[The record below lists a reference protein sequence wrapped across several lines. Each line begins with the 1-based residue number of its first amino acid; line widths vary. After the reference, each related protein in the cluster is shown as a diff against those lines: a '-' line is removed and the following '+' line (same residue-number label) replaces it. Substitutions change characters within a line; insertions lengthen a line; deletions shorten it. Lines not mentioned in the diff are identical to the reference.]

1 MKNVIFVFLIISLFS
16 CPISSAPFEVDLSAQ
31 EACDIVEIIF
41 KSNFS
46 GGIASERND
55 IHYENYEF
63 ESVTYRERT
72 FEWLVRYDLTDEGYY
87 NVFGV
92 EKEGSGIWDDRW
104 SPVIFCVNKNNCE
117 ILSVQSGIR
126 LAFTLS
132 DFFSQ
137 NQTNLLT
144 AKYRLLTKEAD
155 AILVSNII
163 FRSIFTN
170 DTYKSVTIKENE
182 QNYEWQILYS
192 FDDCSIFK
200 IHMAKGSLKINHLE
214 FLDR

>member
-1 MKNVIFVFLIISLFS
+1 MRNIIVVLLIIGLFS
-16 CPISSAPFEVDLSAQ
+16 CPISSAPLEVDLSAQ

-41 KSNFS
+41 KSNFY

-63 ESVTYRERT
+63 RSVTYRENT
-72 FEWLVRYDLTDEGYY
+72 GEWLVRYDLTDEGFY

-104 SPVIFCVNKNNCE
+104 SPVIFSINKNNCE
-117 ILSVQSGIR
+117 ILAVQSGIR

-137 NQTNLLT
+137 NPINLLT
-144 AKYRLLTKEAD
+144 AKYRLLTNEAD
-155 AILVSNII
+155 AILISNII
-163 FRSIFTN
+163 FRSIFAN
-170 DTYKSVTIKENE
+170 DTYKSVAIKENE
-182 QNYEWQILYS
+182 QNYEWQISYF
-192 FDDCSIFK
+192 FDDGSIFK
-200 IHMAKGSLKINHLE
+200 IHMAKGSLKINNLE
-214 FLDR
+214 FIDR